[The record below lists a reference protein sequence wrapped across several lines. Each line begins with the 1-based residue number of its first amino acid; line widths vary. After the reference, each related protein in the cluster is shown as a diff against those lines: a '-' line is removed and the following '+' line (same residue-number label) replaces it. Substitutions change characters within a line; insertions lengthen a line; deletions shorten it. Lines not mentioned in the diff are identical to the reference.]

1 LRAPSLDASREKP
14 ARRRFPKARLGIR
27 GFEAPSF
34 LRRDF
39 CATNTVYEMTRLLA
53 RLADIAYRR
62 RGRMVLAWVVALVV
76 LIGLGSSLAGE
87 YNADYDTPG
96 SESEAASELTERE
109 FGGYTGQEIFVVWK
123 DPAGANSPAARES
136 VDAFL
141 AEAKEIDNVEAQ
153 TPIRVSKDGTI
164 ATTTL
169 PLTVP
174 GWEVSKEDGE
184 KLVEAAEENS
194 GGGLEI
200 KLGGDPIYRAQE
212 GASPEGIGFLG
223 GAIVLLI
230 AFGSVVAAGLP
241 LAIALVG
248 LGISSGGLILL
259 LANVVDVPDW
269 TTAVTGLIGIG
280 VGIDYSLLVL
290 TRFRSAM
297 HAGKDRHDAVV
308 EAVTTAG
315 RSVIIAGCTVVI
327 AVLGLF
333 LTGLPY
339 MYGVAISASLA
350 VLVMMFAA
358 VTLLPALLSYL
369 GPRVDRLRIPFLGR
383 TLKAEGDG
391 ESPAARWSH
400 AVQRRPWTAAIVAT
414 AVLLALA
421 APALGM
427 RLGFPDAG
435 NDPPDT
441 MTRQSYDLI
450 SEGFGPGTNGPLV
463 IAAQLPGPE
472 ARADVERLAQQLRG
486 EDGVAFVPPPRF
498 NEPGNAAIITVIP
511 TTSPQDEA
519 TEDLVKHLRET
530 VVPEAL
536 AGSGVRAEVGGVT
549 AALEDQSEYIVDRM
563 PLFISGVVG
572 LSFLLLLIAFHSPLI
587 SLKAGIMNLL
597 SVSAAYGV
605 MTLVAQGGTLGQLI
619 GIDHEVPIAPFMPVM
634 MFAILFGLSM
644 DYEVFLIS
652 RIREEY
658 LKDGDT
664 RRAVADGLAKTA
676 RVITAAAAIMVVVF
690 LAFLTTPE
698 VFLKLFGIGLA
709 SAIFL
714 DATVVRM
721 VLVPAVM
728 QLLGSRNWWIPDW
741 LERILPRLDTERVAV
756 GTAEGRS

>member
-1 LRAPSLDASREKP
+1 
-14 ARRRFPKARLGIR
+14 
-27 GFEAPSF
+27 
-34 LRRDF
+34 
-39 CATNTVYEMTRLLA
+39 MTRRLA

-62 RGRMVLAWVVALVV
+62 RGRVVLAWIAAVVVI
-76 LIGLGSSLAGE
+76 IGLGSALAGE
-87 YNADYDTPG
+87 FNADYDTPG
-96 SESEAASELTERE
+96 SESKAASDLTERE
-109 FGGYTGQEIFVVWK
+109 FGGYSGQEVYVVWT
-123 DPAGANSPAARES
+123 DESGARGPEARER

-141 AEAKEIDNVEAQ
+141 AEAQEVDNIEAP
-153 TPIRVSKDGTI
+153 TPIRVSDDGTI

-174 GWEVSKEDGE
+174 GWEVEKEDGE
-184 KLVEAAEENS
+184 ALVEAAETNS

-200 KLGGDPIYRAQE
+200 ELGGDPIYRAQE
-212 GASPEGIGFLG
+212 GASPEGLGFLG
-223 GAIVLLI
+223 AAIVLLI

-248 LGISSGGLILL
+248 LGISSAGLIAL
-259 LANVVDVPDW
+259 LANVIDVPDW
-269 TTAVTGLIGIG
+269 TTAVSGLIGIG
-280 VGIDYSLLVL
+280 VGIDYALLVL
-290 TRFRSAM
+290 TRFRAAM

-333 LTGLPY
+333 FTGLPY

-350 VLVMMFAA
+350 VLTVMVAA

-369 GPRVDRLRIPFLGR
+369 GPRVDRWHIPFLGR
-383 TLKAEGDG
+383 TLRAEGNG

-400 AVQRRPWTAAIVAT
+400 TVQRRPWPFALAAT
-414 AVLLALA
+414 ALLLALA

-435 NDPPDT
+435 NDQADT

-463 IAAQLPGPE
+463 IAAELPDQGGE
-472 ARADVERLAQQLRG
+472 QAVDDLAATLRAEQ
-486 EDGVAFVPPPRF
+486 GVDFVAAPIV
-498 NEPGNAAIITVIP
+498 NDAETAAIVNVIP
-511 TTSPQDEA
+511 TTSPQDQE
-519 TEDLVKHLRET
+519 TEDLVQTLRDD
-530 VVPEAL
+530 VLPDAL
-536 AGSGVRAEVGGVT
+536 AGTGVNAEVGGVT
-549 AALEDQSEYIVDRM
+549 AALDDQSEYMKDRM
-563 PLFISGVVG
+563 PLFIAGVVG
-572 LSFLLLLIAFHSPLI
+572 LSFLLLLVAFHSPLI
-587 SLKAGIMNLL
+587 SLKAGLMNLL

-605 MTLVAQGGTLGQLI
+605 MTLFAEGGALGELI
-619 GIDHEVPIAPFMPVM
+619 GLDQEVPIAPFMPVM

-690 LAFLTTPE
+690 LAFLAAPDT
-698 VFLKLFGIGLA
+698 FLKLFGIGLA

-728 QLLGSRNWWIPDW
+728 QLLGDRNWWIPGW
-741 LERILPRLDTERVAV
+741 LERILPRLDVERVAV
-756 GTAEGRS
+756 GSAEGRP